1 MSCLLITLIKCLMLE
16 FTCMPVVMCLVGN
29 CRSQLLQLCSQAW
42 LTASLPSSPSFST
55 SSSPPLSL
63 SNPFSLDHPFFSRHY
78 FRIRSSFCH
87 FPHFLSLII
96 TGVAIADSLTKDH
109 FRFEED
115 WERLQQHGQLWST
128 LNICWSSKTF
138 KICFLKSL
146 FISRRLRINIVCL
159 SPVFLD
165 FLTPVSF
172 WD

>member
-1 MSCLLITLIKCLMLE
+1 MNTSNISHPLCARAKFAPPEKEKAAFLMISSYQQLLE

-29 CRSQLLQLCSQAW
+29 CRSQLLQLCSQAR
-42 LTASLPSSPSFST
+42 LTASPPSSPSFST

-128 LNICWSSKTF
+128 LNILLKF
-138 KICFLKSL
+138 K
-146 FISRRLRINIVCL
+146 
-159 SPVFLD
+159 D
-165 FLTPVSF
+165 F
-172 WD
+172 

>member
-1 MSCLLITLIKCLMLE
+1 MISSYQQLLVMSCLLIILIKCLMLE

-128 LNICWSSKTF
+128 LNILLKF
-138 KICFLKSL
+138 K
-146 FISRRLRINIVCL
+146 
-159 SPVFLD
+159 D
-165 FLTPVSF
+165 F
-172 WD
+172 

>member
-1 MSCLLITLIKCLMLE
+1 MTFRLWRCLLVMSCLLITLIKCLMLE

-87 FPHFLSLII
+87 FPHFLSPII

-128 LNICWSSKTF
+128 LNILLKF
-138 KICFLKSL
+138 K
-146 FISRRLRINIVCL
+146 
-159 SPVFLD
+159 D
-165 FLTPVSF
+165 F
-172 WD
+172 